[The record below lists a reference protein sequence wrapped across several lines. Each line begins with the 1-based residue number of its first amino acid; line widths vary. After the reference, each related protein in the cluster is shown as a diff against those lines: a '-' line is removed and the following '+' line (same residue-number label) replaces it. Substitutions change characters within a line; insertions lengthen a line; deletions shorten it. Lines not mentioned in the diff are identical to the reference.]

1 VKRGIHIH
9 FCLCRFFKLIYYN
22 GLCIHTYLFSWEC
35 KRNQELRSIPG
46 FGLFSFVRIIVI
58 VVIVWRVIGTWR
70 RGTVRVHGAPFPG
83 VRINITLSAIII
95 IAITVRGCSM
105 VGLDIGPIV
114 SRIPSDIPARL
125 RKKVCCE
132 NQKKTENG
140 KDK

>member
-1 VKRGIHIH
+1 MQHLFLIQGTAPSQ
-9 FCLCRFFKLIYYN
+9 LNLEKLNAQN
-22 GLCIHTYLFSWEC
+22 GRAFSP
-35 KRNQELRSIPG
+35 PG
-46 FGLFSFVRIIVI
+46 FGLFGPVRIIAIIEI
-58 VVIVWRVIGTWR
+58 VRRIIGAWR
-70 RGTVRVHGAPFPG
+70 RRAVRVHGATFSG
-83 VRINITLSAIII
+83 IRINIALSAIII

-132 NQKKTENG
+132 NQKKTENA